1 MDESPYTW
9 VMLEWITL
17 LTVCRIWTCI
27 VKKQKV
33 SRWSSKSFFSS
44 HDNNVMVRG
53 NGQPQLALKKEPSG
67 LPRWL
72 SGKEHACQCRRRDFN
87 PWVRKIPWR
96 RKWQPTAAFLP
107 GKSHGQRSLAGCS
120 PHGHSRT

>member
-1 MDESPYTW
+1 
-9 VMLEWITL
+9 
-17 LTVCRIWTCI
+17 
-27 VKKQKV
+27 
-33 SRWSSKSFFSS
+33 
-44 HDNNVMVRG
+44 MVRG

-107 GKSHGQRSLAGCS
+107 GESHVDRGARRATVYGVAK
-120 PHGHSRT
+120 SRTQVSE